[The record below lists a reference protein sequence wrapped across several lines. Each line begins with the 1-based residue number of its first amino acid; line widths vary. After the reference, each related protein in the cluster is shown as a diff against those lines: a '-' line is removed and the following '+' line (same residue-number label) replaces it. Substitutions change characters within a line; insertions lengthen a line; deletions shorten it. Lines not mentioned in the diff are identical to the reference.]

1 MKRSF
6 LEELGLEKDVI
17 DKIMAENGKDVE
29 KVKDALADA
38 EKERDDLKES
48 VADRDKQLE
57 DLKKAA
63 GDNEQLQKTI
73 EQLQADNKQIKIDA
87 AVEKALTNAK
97 AKNIVAVKALLGLE
111 NPELAEDGTVKGLAE
126 KLEAVKKDNDY
137 LFNIEDASSKKPP
150 EVKGAR
156 PGEGADDDGTH
167 LTKDPKDMT
176 YDELCAYLNQDG
188 AELV

>member
-6 LEELGLEKDVI
+6 LEELGLEKEQI

-29 KVKDALADA
+29 KAKEGLADV
-38 EKERDDLKES
+38 EKERDDLKVS

-126 KLEAVKKDNDY
+126 KLEAVKNDNDY
-137 LFNIEDASSKKPP
+137 LFNIEESSKKPP

-176 YDELCAYLNQDG
+176 YDELCEYLNQDG